1 MCEQNELK
9 LKCVCC
15 CVAGLHIVTKMRMCF
30 LFDERAI
37 KKKLLL
43 TNVCRLSRNL
53 CKFQNA
59 FCQFLIF
66 LQMEKRRRRRKKDK
80 TKAYFA
86 FCMHRYFDFFLSFGI
101 FFCSFPSFCL
111 LSNIQLKTSF
121 NKQTNHSIWFDGL
134 FSLGIGASVKSE
146 YTE

>member
-1 MCEQNELK
+1 MWTKRIEIEMCWPSHRHKNAY
-9 LKCVCC
+9 V
-15 CVAGLHIVTKMRMCF
+15 
-30 LFDERAI
+30 LFVRWACD

-43 TNVCRLSRNL
+43 TNACRLSRNL

-66 LQMEKRRRRRKKDK
+66 LQMEKRRKKTIPK
-80 TKAYFA
+80 PKRISHFA
-86 FCMHRYFDFFLSFGI
+86 CTVTSISFCLSVFF
-101 FFCSFPSFCL
+101 FFCSFASFFF